1 MRLRLSTA
9 LKLRWFITHAE
20 GILLWILTLM
30 LLIDALL
37 GILARYVQFEVVFA
51 DELGKYIFIWLC
63 CVGISAATRD
73 NQHVRL
79 TFIAS
84 LLPFSRKFVRLLSQ
98 LLFLSFS
105 LFFLYWSISLTWMH
119 ITMQKSVMGF
129 HFPMY
134 FFTAALPVG
143 FALNSLRLIQ
153 DIEKILKKPTD
164 QHPPSETIHDRGQ

>member
-1 MRLRLSTA
+1 MRLRLTTGS
-9 LKLRWFITHAE
+9 KLRGLIAHAE

-30 LLIDALL
+30 LVIDVLL

-79 TFIAS
+79 TFISS
-84 LLPFSRKFVRLLSQ
+84 LLPFSRRLVRLLSQ

-119 ITMQKSVMGF
+119 IKMQKSVMGF

-153 DIEKILKKPTD
+153 DIEKILKKSND
-164 QHPPSETIHDRGQ
+164 QHKTSDTVYERGQ